1 MSESARKKF
10 CATRSASCQ
19 LADHDYESFEGKLS
33 QAKQLALQMT
43 MLTFGII
50 AALFV
55 LLIFWFVLPPLFQK
69 SEAKKTDA
77 NASANVIIYQ
87 DQLEELA
94 ADLKTGLIGKDQYLQ
109 EKESIERRLLEDV
122 KGGAPHTGR
131 VPSTRTSVIVYA
143 LSVFIPVGA
152 VAFYLFVGN
161 PKALSSTPAATLP
174 PAATQPGGPM
184 SPQQIAANVDKLA
197 ERLKQNP
204 NDAQG
209 WLMLARSY
217 IMLERYSEAATAYER
232 ATTLNPNDAGPWAD
246 YAEALALTNG
256 QNLAGKPTEAINRA
270 LQINPAN
277 QKALDLAG
285 SAAFQAG
292 DYQKA
297 ISYWQQLLE
306 QLPAGSEELRTIS
319 DQIAKAKELAGGK
332 GSR

>member
-1 MSESARKKF
+1 
-10 CATRSASCQ
+10 
-19 LADHDYESFEGKLS
+19 
-33 QAKQLALQMT
+33 

-55 LLIFWFVLPPLFQK
+55 LLIFWFVLPPLLQK

-87 DQLEELA
+87 DQLKELE
-94 ADLKTGLIGKDQYLQ
+94 ADLKTGLIGEDQYQ
-109 EKESIERRLLEDV
+109 PEKESIERRLLEDV
-122 KGGAPHTGR
+122 KSKAPLTGR

-143 LSVFIPVGA
+143 LSVFIPVAA
-152 VAFYLFVGN
+152 VAFYLLVGN
-161 PKALSSTPAATLP
+161 PKALSSAPAPTGP
-174 PAATQPGGPM
+174 PSAAKPERQM

-217 IMLERYSEAATAYER
+217 LMLERYAEAAKAYER
-232 ATTLNPNDAGPWAD
+232 AAALNANDADLWAD
-246 YAEALALTNG
+246 YAEALALSNG

-270 LQINPAN
+270 LQVDPSN

-285 SAAFQAG
+285 SAAFQSG
-292 DYQKA
+292 NYQKA
-297 ISYWQQLLE
+297 ISYWQQLLK

-319 DQIAKAKELAGGK
+319 AQIAKAKELAGGK

>member
-1 MSESARKKF
+1 
-10 CATRSASCQ
+10 
-19 LADHDYESFEGKLS
+19 
-33 QAKQLALQMT
+33 

-55 LLIFWFVLPPLFQK
+55 LLIFWFVLPPLLQK

-87 DQLEELA
+87 DQLKELE
-94 ADLKTGLIGKDQYLQ
+94 ADLKTGLIGEDQYQ
-109 EKESIERRLLEDV
+109 PEKESIERRLLEDV
-122 KGGAPHTGR
+122 KSKAPLTGR

-152 VAFYLFVGN
+152 VAFYLLVGN
-161 PKALSSTPAATLP
+161 PKALSSAPAATGP
-174 PAATQPGGPM
+174 PSAAQPERQM

-217 IMLERYSEAATAYER
+217 LMLERYAEAAKAYER
-232 ATTLNPNDAGPWAD
+232 ATALNANDADLWAD
-246 YAEALALTNG
+246 YAEALALSNG

-270 LQINPAN
+270 LQVDPSN

-285 SAAFQAG
+285 SAAFQSG

-297 ISYWQQLLE
+297 ISYWQQLLK